1 MATVSERA
9 RHRATDS
16 KLRAIFRITANGVP
30 YYRVHNL
37 TNHHVYLVKRTA
49 TGTWYCHCEAA
60 KANTRC
66 KHKQRVLDREE
77 RRTKREA
84 LAELRRETM
93 LASREG

>member
-1 MATVSERA
+1 MTATVSERA
-9 RHRATDS
+9 RHRATGS
-16 KLRAIFRITANGVP
+16 KLRALFRTTANGVP

-60 KANTRC
+60 KAQIRC
-66 KHKQRVLDREE
+66 MHKQRVLDREE

-84 LAELRRETM
+84 L
-93 LASREG
+93 REGT